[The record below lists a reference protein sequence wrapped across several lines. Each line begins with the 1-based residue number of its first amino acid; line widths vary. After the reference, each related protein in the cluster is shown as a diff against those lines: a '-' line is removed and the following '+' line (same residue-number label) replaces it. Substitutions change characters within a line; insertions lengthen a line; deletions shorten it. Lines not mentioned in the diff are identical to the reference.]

1 MAVDFYED
9 FCSFLLDL
17 NIMADESE
25 LSNASE
31 FIKGTPRL
39 FLSAANMVYR
49 QGIVSLIQDVPFLIS
64 Y

>member
-1 MAVDFYED
+1 
-9 FCSFLLDL
+9 
-17 NIMADESE
+17 MADESE

-31 FIKGTPRL
+31 FIKGIPRL
-39 FLSAANMVYR
+39 VLSAANMVYR

>member
-1 MAVDFYED
+1 
-9 FCSFLLDL
+9 
-17 NIMADESE
+17 MADESE

-49 QGIVSLIQDVPFLIS
+49 HGIVSLIQDVPFLIS